1 MPVVASHCVKRAWR
15 ATPAAADRGAAAGG
29 IDRDGGGGGRGGGAP
44 ARRAVPG
51 REARRLFSGGT
62 RGRCVRCQAPARRRV
77 APAPRP
83 LAPHDRAATVRTSPT
98 HSQNRSDG
106 RGGTSQRP
114 EPLSVAEMPAPM
126 RMRPTRR
133 RRRQLLRRRPRRRG
147 GGTPLPSLPS
157 QNRCRGILQ
166 RHRPSWQPVLQTKPA
181 RTNRSYQRKQ
191 HRMSIKTGRSVIK
204 FRQFQGKMCRLLSM
218 WDQFEV
224 Q

>member
-126 RMRPTRR
+126 RMRPWGGARVGATARS
-133 RRRQLLRRRPRRRG
+133 LRLG
-147 GGTPLPSLPS
+147 EVL
-157 QNRCRGILQ
+157 RCRGAEAMQ
-166 RHRPSWQPVLQTKPA
+166 GVGRVRGGRPHNSKDRTKA
-181 RTNRSYQRKQ
+181 
-191 HRMSIKTGRSVIK
+191 
-204 FRQFQGKMCRLLSM
+204 
-218 WDQFEV
+218 
-224 Q
+224 